1 MKTLLR
7 KCYQEVGIA
16 GANAT
21 TFENRI
27 SAIEHLL
34 SVDDFFTNYEWMSL
48 TKWAMGVVEDENTE
62 SLLVRLEE
70 EFCRTD
76 NSFSLANTK
85 EMHILVEFLIFQ
97 YCQNSEN
104 TLLLSMVIC
113 GHCVGWKTRS
123 KLLYQKMIDY
133 INNVRLSLRQFN
145 SDLSI
150 RTIDIQIP
158 IQTIITLLEPENEDD
173 EAREE
178 QIAQLT
184 GELEKDNVQLHK
196 LTEQIH
202 ELNSALLV
210 QREESD
216 ILWWML
222 TEWSETCQK
231 SYRDMN
237 QVEAALFSVYELN
250 YHVIFALGPYAA
262 KQILIKMVSLAKP
275 GGSESPT
282 VASLIDSLDG
292 STLPE
297 FEECN
302 ITEFQP
308 ILSALKA
315 KKEVFHKERNSE
327 WMKHYEMRCKKELDN
342 LSMTAVEFGQ
352 QLYRE
357 IELGRQLFTENGG
370 E

>member
-1 MKTLLR
+1 
-7 KCYQEVGIA
+7 
-16 GANAT
+16 
-21 TFENRI
+21 
-27 SAIEHLL
+27 
-34 SVDDFFTNYEWMSL
+34 
-48 TKWAMGVVEDENTE
+48 
-62 SLLVRLEE
+62 
-70 EFCRTD
+70 
-76 NSFSLANTK
+76 
-85 EMHILVEFLIFQ
+85 
-97 YCQNSEN
+97 
-104 TLLLSMVIC
+104 MVIC
-113 GHCVGWKTRS
+113 GNGVGWKIS
-123 KLLYQKMIDY
+123 SQLLYQKVFDY
-133 INNVRLSLRQFN
+133 INEERVSLRQFN

-158 IQTIITLLEPENEDD
+158 VQTIKMLLELENEDN

-184 GELEKDNVQLHK
+184 EELEKNNAQLYK
-196 LTEQIH
+196 LTEQIQ

-231 SYRDMN
+231 SYRDMS
-237 QVEAALFSVYELN
+237 QVEAALFSAYELSYN
-250 YHVIFALGPYAA
+250 VKFALGPYAV
-262 KQILIKMVSLAKP
+262 KHILIKMFSLAKP
-275 GGSESPT
+275 GGSESSA

-292 STLPE
+292 SALPE

-315 KKEVFHKERNSE
+315 KKEVFQKERNSE

-342 LSMTAVEFGQ
+342 LLMTAVEFGQ